1 VLTLNSSRIDR
12 KQSPT
17 SADGVPSDTAP
28 WLTDENVPV
37 VMLFLVFAGLASTI
51 PPQADTF
58 FHLRS
63 GLAMWES
70 GWFLTRELFS
80 HTAYGQPLHNHWWLS
95 QLLFYGLYE
104 VGGPVLLT
112 IATGL
117 CGFTALLLS
126 WRLFRGSIEAGVVLL
141 FAVFLVVPWTWSLRP
156 QVFSMLL
163 LMIVLRLALSDRLLW
178 ILPVLVLWANS
189 HALVIF
195 GVAITALVALEALNS
210 SRQSATRSLLVAIAA
225 AAMPMISPLGWHY
238 WPRVVETVRESRTL
252 GIIEYRSAFVFGD
265 ESWGI
270 WLLVIGFVAVALR
283 SLRTLVTRERED
295 RILILATALF
305 AVAAIVSVRNGAF
318 FALVAAPTVSRLLPV
333 VGRKRVRAAPRRAVA
348 LIALT
353 ALGIAG
359 LSTYRWRSGG
369 LHLGWQP
376 IGPDAIQVIRN
387 CPDPLYN
394 EFGTGGPLTWFVP
407 ERRVFIDGRV
417 EAYAA
422 DFLRR
427 ATTAE
432 LTGDYRPL
440 FAEYG
445 IRCAI
450 VRTQSKPA
458 IALRSDPSMR
468 PAFDDGEWAIFA
480 RAEPINAVARVDV
493 R

>member
-1 VLTLNSSRIDR
+1 MLTLNPHGSKPSATSGHGFSPDR
-12 KQSPT
+12 
-17 SADGVPSDTAP
+17 AP

-141 FAVFLVVPWTWSLRP
+141 FGVFLVVPWTWSLRP

-163 LMIVLRLALSDRLLW
+163 LMIVLRLALAGRLLW
-178 ILPVLVLWANS
+178 ILPILVLWANS

-195 GVAITALVALEALNS
+195 GVAITALVALEALIW

-238 WPRVVETVRESRTL
+238 WPRVVETVHESRTL

-270 WLLVIGFVAVALR
+270 WLLVIAFAAVALR
-283 SLRTLVTRERED
+283 SWRTLVARERED
-295 RILILATALF
+295 RILTLATALF

-333 VGRKRVRAAPRRAVA
+333 VRRTRVRAAARPAVA
-348 LIALT
+348 LIAVA

-359 LSTYRWRSGG
+359 LSMYRWRSDG

-376 IGPDAIQVIRN
+376 IGPDAIQVVRS

-394 EFGTGGPLTWFVP
+394 EFGTGGPLTWLVP

-417 EAYAA
+417 EAYPAG
-422 DFLRR
+422 FLRR

-432 LTGDYRPL
+432 LTGDYKPL
-440 FAEYG
+440 FAAYG
-445 IRCAI
+445 IRCA
-450 VRTQSKPA
+450 VLRTQSKPA

-468 PAFDDGEWAIFA
+468 TMFDDGEWVIFA
-480 RAEPINAVARVDV
+480 RAESFDIVASVDV

>member
-1 VLTLNSSRIDR
+1 VLTSNIRPDSKPSATIGNGFSSD
-12 KQSPT
+12 
-17 SADGVPSDTAP
+17 AAP
-28 WLTDENVPV
+28 WLTDDNVPV
-37 VMLFLVFAGLASTI
+37 VMMFLVFAGLASAI

-95 QLLFYGLYE
+95 QLLFYGLFTL
-104 VGGPVLLT
+104 GGPVLLT
-112 IATGL
+112 IATGT

-126 WRLFRGSIEAGVVLL
+126 WRLFRGSTEARFVLL

-163 LMIVLRLALSDRLLW
+163 LMVVLRLALSDRLLW
-178 ILPVLVLWANS
+178 ILPILVLWANS

-195 GVAITALVALEALNS
+195 GVAITALVALEALFW
-210 SRQSATRSLLVAIAA
+210 SRQSAKRSLLVAIAA

-238 WPRVVETVRESRTL
+238 WPRVVETVHESRAL
-252 GIIEYRSAFVFGD
+252 GIIEYRPAFAFGD

-270 WLLVIGFVAVALR
+270 WLLVVGFVAVALP
-283 SLRTLVTRERED
+283 SLRTLATRDRAD
-295 RILILATALF
+295 RILTLATALF

-333 VGRKRVRAAPRRAVA
+333 AGRKRVRAAPRAAVA

-353 ALGIAG
+353 AVGVAG
-359 LSTYRWRSGG
+359 VSMYRWRSGG
-369 LHLGWQP
+369 LHNGWQP
-376 IGPDAIQVIRN
+376 IGPAAIEAVRN
-387 CPDPLYN
+387 CPGPLYN
-394 EFGTGGPLTWFVP
+394 EFGTGGTLAWLVP
-407 ERRVFIDGRV
+407 EHRVFVDGRV
-417 EAYAA
+417 EAYPA

-427 ATTAE
+427 TTAAE
-432 LTGDYRPL
+432 LTGHYKPL

-450 VRTQSKPA
+450 LRTESKPA

-468 PAFDDGEWAIFA
+468 PAFDDGEWVIFT
-480 RAEPINAVARVDV
+480 RAESVSTIAKVGVQ
-493 R
+493 

>member
-1 VLTLNSSRIDR
+1 MLTSNIRIAS
-12 KQSPT
+12 KQSAT
-17 SADGVPSDTAP
+17 GADRVPSDTAP
-28 WLTDENVPV
+28 LLTEDNVPA
-37 VMLFLVFAGLASTI
+37 VMLLLVFAGLASAI

-95 QLLFYGLYE
+95 QLLFYGLFRL
-104 VGGPVLLT
+104 GGPVLLT

-178 ILPVLVLWANS
+178 ILPILVLWANS

-195 GVAITALVALEALNS
+195 GVAITALVALEALIW
-210 SRQSATRSLLVAIAA
+210 SRQSATRSLLVAMAA

-283 SLRTLVTRERED
+283 WFRTLATRDRED
-295 RILILATALF
+295 RILALAAALF
-305 AVAAIVSVRNGAF
+305 AAAAIVSVRNGAF
-318 FALVAAPTVSRLLPV
+318 FALVAAPTLSRLLPAAE
-333 VGRKRVRAAPRRAVA
+333 RKRVRAAPRPA
-348 LIALT
+348 LALLALT
-353 ALGIAG
+353 ALGIAV
-359 LSTYRWRSGG
+359 LSAHRWRSDG

-376 IGPDAIQVIRN
+376 MGPAAIEAVRN
-387 CPDPLYN
+387 CPDPL
-394 EFGTGGPLTWFVP
+394 FTTSSAP
-407 ERRVFIDGRV
+407 E
-417 EAYAA
+417 
-422 DFLRR
+422 
-427 ATTAE
+427 
-432 LTGDYRPL
+432 
-440 FAEYG
+440 
-445 IRCAI
+445 
-450 VRTQSKPA
+450 VR
-458 IALRSDPSMR
+458 
-468 PAFDDGEWAIFA
+468 
-480 RAEPINAVARVDV
+480 
-493 R
+493 

>member
-1 VLTLNSSRIDR
+1 M
-12 KQSPT
+12 
-17 SADGVPSDTAP
+17 
-28 WLTDENVPV
+28 TDDNVPV
-37 VMLFLVFAGLASTI
+37 VMLFLVFAGLASAI

-95 QLLFYGLYE
+95 QLLFYGLFTL
-104 VGGPVLLT
+104 GGPVLLT
-112 IATGL
+112 IATGA

-126 WRLFRGSIEAGVVLL
+126 WRLFKGSPEARFILL

-178 ILPVLVLWANS
+178 ILPILVLWANS

-195 GVAITALVALEALNS
+195 GVAITAAVALEALLW
-210 SRQSATRSLLVAIAA
+210 SRQSARRSLFVAGAA
-225 AAMPMISPLGWHY
+225 AAMPTISPLGWHY
-238 WPRVVETVRESRTL
+238 WPRVVETVHESRAL
-252 GIIEYRSAFVFGD
+252 GIIEYRSAFAFGD

-283 SLRTLVTRERED
+283 SLRTLASRD
-295 RILILATALF
+295 RADRVLTLATALF

-318 FALVAAPTVSRLLPV
+318 LALVAAPTVSRLLPAA
-333 VGRKRVRAAPRRAVA
+333 GRKRVRAAPRAAAA

-353 ALGIAG
+353 AVGVVAV
-359 LSTYRWRSGG
+359 SMYRWRTGG
-369 LHLGWQP
+369 LHNGWQP
-376 IGPDAIQVIRN
+376 IGPAAIEAVRN

-394 EFGTGGPLTWFVP
+394 EFGTGGTLTWLVP

-417 EAYAA
+417 EAYPA

-432 LTGDYRPL
+432 LTGDYKSL

-445 IRCAI
+445 IRCA
-450 VRTQSKPA
+450 VLRPQSKPA
-458 IALRSDPSMR
+458 FALRSDPSMR
-468 PAFDDGEWAIFA
+468 ATFDDGEWVIFG
-480 RAEPINAVARVDV
+480 RAESVSTIAKVDV